1 MVLQGAKGKREVS
14 IDKFFVGYRVTARK
28 TDELAIEVK
37 LPPLPNGTCNAFA
50 RMTRTTLDLCKIN
63 AAVRLD
69 MAGAICKEARIA
81 IGAVAPITLRLP
93 KAEALLKGSA
103 ITGDVLKKVAA
114 VVPGETKPIDDVRST
129 AEYRRAVSGVLV
141 RRVIEEACQAQ

>member
-1 MVLQGAKGKREVS
+1 
-14 IDKFFVGYRVTARK
+14 
-28 TDELAIEVK
+28 
-37 LPPLPNGTCNAFA
+37 
-50 RMTRTTLDLCKIN
+50 MTRTTLDLCKIN

-69 MAGAICKEARIA
+69 MAGKICKEARIA
-81 IGAVAPITLRLP
+81 IGAVASITLRLP

-103 ITGDVLKKVAA
+103 ITADVLQKVAA

-141 RRVIEEACQAQ
+141 RRVIEEACQAK